1 MQFANGCGFSSYFL
15 LIYSNASGGMFHWP
29 AGWCSTSSSSSP
41 VAVRVSFKFLDT
53 WVGYVTEERC
63 LLDGNSVVLAEDQC
77 AGCSSALDQ
86 DDHVR
91 RLRIEATKRL
101 ILDRLQ
107 MDDRPSKIDANSRI
121 SFPSTLNPVSADDEE
136 EDSRDVRQLILFP
149 TKIWPPK
156 RSSRS
161 NNSLLK
167 FHITP
172 EMRLMS
178 LHSAVLWT
186 ASQEDAPVNSTE
198 GNGTCDIKVV
208 QGRR

>member
-15 LIYSNASGGMFHWP
+15 RIYSNASGGMFHWP
-29 AGWCSTSSSSSP
+29 AGSCSTSSSSSP
-41 VAVRVSFKFLDT
+41 AAVRVSFGNFFGT
-53 WVGYVTEERC
+53 RRVGYLTEEPC
-63 LLDGNSVVLAEDQC
+63 LLCGISVVLAEDQC

-107 MDDRPSKIDANSRI
+107 MDDRPSKIDADSRI

-136 EDSRDVRQLILFP
+136 EDSRDVSDIRQLILFP

-161 NNSLLK
+161 SNSLLK

-172 EMRLMS
+172 EMRFMS
-178 LHSAVLWT
+178 LRSAVLWT

-198 GNGTCDIKVV
+198 GNGTCPL
-208 QGRR
+208 